1 VLDVIELLAIALKNW
16 KLIALGAL
24 VATVPVAYSIG
35 HWKGDTQGYSRR
47 VAEVAA
53 ADLKAELEGKGDNA
67 KLAGMSDYDL
77 CVSGLRG
84 SGMPVD
90 ACEQLR
96 GLPSEQPKP

>member
-1 VLDVIELLAIALKNW
+1 MLELLAVALKNW

-24 VATVPVAYSIG
+24 IGAVPIAYSIG
-35 HWKGDTQGYSRR
+35 HWKGDTQGYNRR

-53 ADLKAELEGKGDNA
+53 ADVKAELERKGDNA

-96 GLPSEQPKP
+96 GVPEEQP

>member
-1 VLDVIELLAIALKNW
+1 MFGLGIFDTIKMGTSAA
-16 KLIALGAL
+16 AGAL
-24 VATVPVAYSIG
+24 VAGALGYAIG
-35 HWKGDTQGYSRR
+35 HWKGDTQGYNRR

-53 ADLKAELEGKGDNA
+53 ADVKAELERKGDNA
-67 KLAGMSDYDL
+67 KLQGMSDYDL

-96 GLPSEQPKP
+96 GVRVEQP

>member
-1 VLDVIELLAIALKNW
+1 MFTLLDWIKLGGAAVAGAALAA
-16 KLIALGAL
+16 A
-24 VATVPVAYSIG
+24 VVYPVA
-35 HWKGDTQGYSRR
+35 HWKGDTQGYNRR

-53 ADLKAELEGKGDNA
+53 ADLKAELERKGDNA

-96 GLPSEQPKP
+96 GISIEQPEP